1 MDLPSP
7 GTSIGMDVKKQDSAR
22 TLEVVSRTA
31 EAENSIPA
39 WAAIRGVLGA
49 LGEVLPSG
57 TAGYLADNLPDAVG
71 EAVGRH
77 FPADDSVVHTNRA
90 EFLAAVCDRCHCH
103 PDAADAVTR
112 AVTAAVAIVVPSGV
126 IADVRHV
133 LPADLLDLVPV
144 S

>member
-1 MDLPSP
+1 
-7 GTSIGMDVKKQDSAR
+7 MDVRKQDAR
-22 TLEVVSRTA
+22 ILEVVSRTA
-31 EAENSIPA
+31 EAENAVPA

-49 LGEVLPSG
+49 LGEALPSG
-57 TAGYLADNLPDAVG
+57 TAGYLADNLPGAVG

-77 FPADDSVVHTNRA
+77 FPADDPVVHTSRA
-90 EFLAAVCDRCHCH
+90 EFVAAVCDRCHCD
-103 PDAADAVTR
+103 PDTAEPVIR
-112 AVTAAVAIVVPSGV
+112 AVTAAVAVVVPSGV